1 MNRRLLHI
9 WLGIALLFS
18 AFNSFA
24 QGLPKLRRA
33 EEISTGS
40 FSNGVDYCLVN
51 NSPVAGRADFALLQ
65 LGYFSV
71 EDSRQSLI
79 ELDHTTPSDFMKRRG
94 IPYTADGSISYYDGA
109 RVFRFPDVNVKDKA
123 SSDSTLLM
131 MLDLMLLSDGPQTII
146 VCGDIDK
153 AKLQDRL
160 STLSLVVPGV
170 NRQKVEFS
178 IPREASVLKND
189 SQSGRVTLSFR
200 LGTASREDA
209 GTAVPLTSEYL
220 YMQLRYIL
228 KDRIELAFKE
238 EDIPFYVD
246 LSKEEMSIIFR
257 EEDDERARTLIY
269 DALSDLSLGGATIEE
284 LTVAKELALPDIV
297 STGLKQ
303 GKANSFYVDR
313 CIYSILS
320 GSNLASE
327 ETIRNFFSRRKISQ
341 KRELEHFN
349 NFASAL
355 LGNEFSTTDGFR
367 FKRQSFPDINSA
379 LKVNAKGVK
388 LANSTTEPMSGGK
401 IWMFNNGAKVI
412 YKYVPSE
419 DGFHFCL
426 AQRGGASSMPELEP
440 GESSF
445 LSDMFLLNRY
455 CGIEGTEF
463 IQMLRTRGVN
473 MHFTVSLEDT
483 LLGGDA
489 PKGELET
496 VLKALLKIAYDRQS
510 DRKSFDYYR
519 RCKELQT
526 STSLP
531 QVYSVMDSL
540 MCPDYSYHQ
549 KSSAYN
555 IQDGLLD
562 RANSFF
568 DQRFSN
574 ISDGVFVLMGNVPEN
589 EALSTLSKYLGSFDT
604 SGSYALR
611 ERVHFDF
618 YSGRITNIVKGDE
631 ESVNL
636 AATGLLPVSTD
647 NYLIFLLAKEAVKVQ
662 FAKSLNSLGMYAEVS
677 GKVEIAPVER
687 FSFYITLRPC
697 SQDGLPDGVVVHDPL
712 EVVNKLREEFSR
724 LQYMVISEEEFA
736 SYKEIV
742 KKNMSN
748 YLSSSYGMMTYALF
762 RYSNCRDLTSAYSSR
777 IDKIVIDDLR
787 WILEEIISSGIVE
800 YIILC

>member
-1 MNRRLLHI
+1 MSLKLSHI
-9 WLGIALLFS
+9 WIATALLLS
-18 AFNSFA
+18 ALSSSA
-24 QGLPKLRRA
+24 QSLPKLKRA

-40 FSNGVDYCLVN
+40 FSNGVDYYLVN
-51 NSPVAGRADFALLQ
+51 NSPLAGKADFALLQ
-65 LGYFSV
+65 LGDFSV
-71 EDSRQSLI
+71 EDSRKSLI
-79 ELDHTTPSDFMKRRG
+79 ELDHTTPSDFLRSRG
-94 IPYTADGSISYYDGA
+94 IPYTADGCISYYDGA
-109 RVFRFPDVNVKDKA
+109 RVFRFPDVNVRDKA
-123 SSDSTLLM
+123 TSDSTLLM

-153 AKLQDRL
+153 AKFQDRL
-160 STLSLVVPGV
+160 STLSLVVPEV

-178 IPREASVLKND
+178 LPREASVLKND
-189 SQSGRVTLSFR
+189 SQSGRVTLSFQ

-209 GTAVPLTSEYL
+209 GTAVPLMSEYL

-238 EDIPFYVD
+238 ENIPFYVD
-246 LSKEEMSIIFR
+246 LDKEEMAIIFR
-257 EEDDERARTLIY
+257 EEDDERARGIIY
-269 DALSDLSLGGATIEE
+269 EALADLAMGGATAEE
-284 LTVAKELALPDIV
+284 LKFAKELALPDIV

-303 GKANSFYVDR
+303 GKANSFYVER
-313 CIYSILS
+313 CIYSIRS

-327 ETIRNFFSRRKISQ
+327 ETIRNFFSHRKISQ
-341 KRELEHFN
+341 KRGLEHFN
-349 NFASAL
+349 NVASAL
-355 LGNEFSTTDGFR
+355 LGDEFKSTDGFR

-379 LKVNAKGVK
+379 LKVLPKGVK

-401 IWMFNNGAKVI
+401 IWMFSNGVKVI
-412 YKYVPSE
+412 YKNIASE

-426 AQRGGASSMPELEP
+426 AQRGGASSMGELEP

-455 CGIEGTEF
+455 CGIEGQEF
-463 IQMLRTRGVN
+463 MQMLSTRGVN
-473 MHFTVSLEDT
+473 MYFTVSLEDT
-483 LLGGDA
+483 ILGGDA

-510 DRKSFDYYR
+510 DGRAFEYYR

-531 QVYSVMDSL
+531 QIYSVMDSL

-555 IQDGLLD
+555 IKDGLLD

-574 ISDGVFVLMGNVPEN
+574 VSDGVFILMGNIPEN
-589 EALSTLSKYLGSFDT
+589 EALSTLSKYLGTFDT

-611 ERVHFDF
+611 ERVHYDF
-618 YSGRITNIVKGDE
+618 YSGRITNIVEGDE
-631 ESVNL
+631 ASVNL
-636 AATGLLPVSTD
+636 AATGLLPVTTD
-647 NYLIFLLAKEAVKVQ
+647 NYLIFLLAKEAMRLQ
-662 FAKSLNSLGMYAEVS
+662 LAKSLNPLGMYAEVN
-677 GKVEIAPVER
+677 GRVEIAPVER
-687 FSFYITLRPC
+687 FSYYITIRPC
-697 SQDGLPDGVVVHDPL
+697 AQDGLPEGVEVHDPL

-724 LQYMVISEEEFA
+724 MQYIVISDVEFA

-742 KKNMSN
+742 KRNMSSS
-748 YLSSSYGMMTYALF
+748 LSSSYGTMSYALF
-762 RYSNCRDLTSAYSSR
+762 RYSNCRDLSSNYSKR
-777 IDKIVIDDLR
+777 IDKFVIDDLR

-800 YIILC
+800 YIVK